1 MKLSSLASL
10 ILLSRD
16 NYCYKFGVTSIKYV
30 TNIFICMNVYKHL
43 WKEIVDIGFPCGGEL
58 GNREEWEQNF
68 SLCILSHFLNF
79 KPHKLN
85 FKPLQKG

>member
-1 MKLSSLASL
+1 M
-10 ILLSRD
+10 D
-16 NYCYKFGVTSIKYV
+16 
-30 TNIFICMNVYKHL
+30 VYKHL
-43 WKEIVDIGFPCGGEL
+43 WKEIVDTGFPCRGEL